1 MYRLAIGLV
10 TVIMALPAQP
20 TAPVAA
26 THVSSADVSATVQQM
41 NPASVSDRQ
50 IRMVDAGGY
59 QVGVGVVQRPGTAK
73 QGSIEHDK
81 LTEVY
86 YVIEGSGTLV
96 TGGRQIGAKP
106 IALDS
111 ATYREL
117 TGPSATGTG
126 IDAGESRRVA
136 PGDIVIIPQ
145 GVPHWFSGIE
155 GTIKY
160 LVVRVDP
167 ERLLERK

>member
-1 MYRLAIGLV
+1 MML
-10 TVIMALPAQP
+10 ALPAQP
-20 TAPVAA
+20 AAPPAA
-26 THVSSADVSATVQQM
+26 THVSSADIVATVKQM
-41 NPASVSDRQ
+41 NPESVSDRQ

-59 QVGVGVVQRPGTAK
+59 HVGVGVVQRPASVK

-86 YVIEGSGTLV
+86 YVLEGSGTLV
-96 TGGRQIGAKP
+96 TGGRQIDGKP
-106 IALDS
+106 IAPES

-126 IDAGESRRVA
+126 INAGESRRIA
-136 PGDIVIIPQ
+136 PGDVVIIPQ
-145 GVPHWFSGIE
+145 GVPHWFSSIE

-167 ERLLERK
+167 ERLLQKK

>member
-1 MYRLAIGLV
+1 MQKLVLGALAMMV
-10 TVIMALPAQP
+10 VLPAQP
-20 TAPVAA
+20 VAPPSA
-26 THVSSADVSATVQQM
+26 TYVSAADVVATVNQM
-41 NPASVSDRQ
+41 NPAAVSDRQ

-59 QVGVGVVQRPGTAK
+59 HVGVGVVQRPGSAK

-86 YVIEGSGTLV
+86 YVLEGTGTLV
-96 TGGRQIGAKP
+96 TGGTQIDGKP
-106 IALDS
+106 IAPDS
-111 ATYREL
+111 VTYREL
-117 TGPSATGTG
+117 AGPSATGTG
-126 IDAGESRRVA
+126 VTGGQSRRVA

-145 GVPHWFSGIE
+145 NVPHWFSGID

-167 ERLLERK
+167 ERLLVKK

>member
-1 MYRLAIGLV
+1 
-10 TVIMALPAQP
+10 MAA
-20 TAPVAA
+20 
-26 THVSSADVSATVQQM
+26 SDVEATVKQM
-41 NPASVSDRQ
+41 NPAAVSDRQ

-59 QVGVGVVQRPGTAK
+59 HVGVGVVQRPGTAK

-86 YVIEGSGTLV
+86 YVLEGTGTLV
-96 TGGRQIGAKP
+96 TGGRQMGEKP
-106 IALDS
+106 IAPDS
-111 ATYREL
+111 TTYREL
-117 TGPSATGTG
+117 TGPSSTGTG
-126 IDAGESRRVA
+126 VEGGESRRVA

-145 GVPHWFSGIE
+145 GVPHWFSGID

-167 ERLLERK
+167 ERLLQKK